1 MNKIKGLFLFYSF
14 ISIILL
20 SACSKTEISEPI
32 NNEISSNSIT
42 QSATQA
48 VTPAVTDI
56 PVENVSAYEIPDV
69 TITPNAIPDSE
80 SFAFVSNMK
89 IGWNL
94 GNTFDAYTD
103 EPWFSDEL
111 GYESAWN
118 GVITSQEMI
127 DSLIEAGF
135 NTIRIP
141 VSWHD
146 HVSGD
151 DFIISDVW
159 LNRVQEVVDY
169 AYHKGMYVILN
180 THHDVSEDFYYPNS
194 EHLASSKKYIKQIW
208 TQLANRFAEYD
219 EHLLFES
226 MNEPRLVGTTYEWWL
241 DPNNETCNDAV
252 KAINSLNQIFVDS
265 VRNGDGSNNTRYL
278 MIPGYGASPQGALI
292 DVFELPVDIV
302 QNKLIVSVHA
312 YTPYNFA
319 LQGQTES
326 GSTSEFSSDNQNNV
340 YEINQFINQL
350 YSKFISKGTPIVI
363 GEFGARDK
371 NGNTQDRIDFATY
384 YVAYARAHGITCV
397 WWDNNAFSGE
407 GENFGLLDRK
417 TVTWKY
423 QEIVDG
429 LMKYAQLTKQSR

>member
-1 MNKIKGLFLFYSF
+1 
-14 ISIILL
+14 
-20 SACSKTEISEPI
+20 
-32 NNEISSNSIT
+32 
-42 QSATQA
+42 
-48 VTPAVTDI
+48 
-56 PVENVSAYEIPDV
+56 
-69 TITPNAIPDSE
+69 
-80 SFAFVSNMK
+80 
-89 IGWNL
+89 
-94 GNTFDAYTD
+94 
-103 EPWFSDEL
+103 
-111 GYESAWN
+111 
-118 GVITSQEMI
+118 
-127 DSLIEAGF
+127 
-135 NTIRIP
+135 
-141 VSWHD
+141 
-146 HVSGD
+146 
-151 DFIISDVW
+151 
-159 LNRVQEVVDY
+159 
-169 AYHKGMYVILN
+169 
-180 THHDVSEDFYYPNS
+180 
-194 EHLASSKKYIKQIW
+194 
-208 TQLANRFAEYD
+208 
-219 EHLLFES
+219 
-226 MNEPRLVGTTYEWWL
+226 
-241 DPNNETCNDAV
+241 
-252 KAINSLNQIFVDS
+252 
-265 VRNGDGSNNTRYL
+265 

-384 YVAYARAHGITCV
+384 YVAYARANGITCV